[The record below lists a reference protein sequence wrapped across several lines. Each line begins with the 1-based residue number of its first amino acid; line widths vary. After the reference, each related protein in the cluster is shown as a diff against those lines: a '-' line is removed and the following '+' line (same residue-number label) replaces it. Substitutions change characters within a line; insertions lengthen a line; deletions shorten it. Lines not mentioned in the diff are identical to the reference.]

1 MTRASSYIAIVLAAL
16 IALADGWLKA
26 LIISRPPQSGGRS
39 GFIDVILHKNPG
51 IAFDIPLPISIIAPL
66 TVIICLWLGI
76 LVHRHWRT
84 QRQVSVL
91 AVTVIL
97 GAVGNLA
104 DRIINGFTT
113 DYILLFGHSA
123 INLADLLIIFGILGI
138 LWYTRNKKAR

>member
-1 MTRASSYIAIVLAAL
+1 M
-16 IALADGWLKA
+16 
-26 LIISRPPQSGGRS
+26 
-39 GFIDVILHKNPG
+39 
-51 IAFDIPLPISIIAPL
+51 
-66 TVIICLWLGI
+66 
-76 LVHRHWRT
+76 
-84 QRQVSVL
+84 SVL